1 MAIRGSIRVCLVA
14 PSLDILGG
22 QAVQASRLFRSL
34 QNVPSVAVDVLPINP
49 RLPGVFRLLQRVRY
63 LRTVVTSVRYAWTL
77 ITRLAKYDIVHV
89 FSASYF
95 SFLLAPTPALLV
107 GRWYGKRVVLN
118 YRSGEAED
126 HLRRWGRSVLAILRR
141 ADVLVVPSG
150 YLVEVFSRVGLGA
163 RVVGNI
169 VDLQQFAFR
178 ERKSLRPIFLSN
190 RNLEVHYNVACVL
203 RAFARIQRRRPEARL
218 IVAGDG
224 SQRGALLRLASEL
237 GLHNVEFVGR
247 VTPARMPALYD
258 TADVYLNAP
267 DVDNMPASILEAFAS
282 GLPVVTTDAGGIP
295 HIVRHDDTGLMV
307 PRGDHEALAAAAL
320 RLLDD
325 PVGAYRMT
333 RRAREECRR
342 YAPEV
347 VAADWVRL
355 YQGLMRQGEA
365 PAGTQARGGRSV
377 NTAWE

>member
-77 ITRLAKYDIVHV
+77 ITRLANYDIVHV

-333 RRAREECRR
+333 CRAREECRR

>member
-34 QNVPSVAVDVLPINP
+34 QDVPSVVVDILPINP
-49 RLPGVFRLLQRVRY
+49 RLPGVLRLLQRVRY

-77 ITRLAKYDIVHV
+77 ITRLARYDIVHV

-150 YLVEVFSRVGLGA
+150 YLVEVFRRVGLGA

-169 VDLQQFAFR
+169 VDLRQFAFR

-237 GLHNVEFVGR
+237 GLQNVEFVGR

-295 HIVRHDDTGLMV
+295 HIVRHDETGLIV
-307 PRGDHEALAAAAL
+307 PRGDHDAMAAAAL

-325 PVGAYRMT
+325 PVGAYRLT
-333 RRAREECRR
+333 CRALDECRLR
-342 YAPEV
+342 YAPDV
-347 VAADWVRL
+347 VAAEWVRL

-365 PAGTQARGGRSV
+365 PAAARDVAAG
-377 NTAWE
+377 A

>member
-1 MAIRGSIRVCLVA
+1 MAIRASIRVCLVA

-34 QNVPSVAVDVLPINP
+34 QDVPSVAVDFLPINP
-49 RLPGVFRLLQRVRY
+49 RLPGVLGLLQRVRY
-63 LRTVVTSVRYAWTL
+63 LRTVVTSLRYAWTL

-107 GRWYGKRVVLN
+107 GRWYGKRVILN

-126 HLRRWGRSVLAILRR
+126 HLRRSGRSVVAILRR

-169 VDLQQFAFR
+169 VDLCQFAFR

-203 RAFARIQRRRPEARL
+203 RAFARIERQRPEARL

-224 SQRGALLRLASEL
+224 SQRSALLRLANEL
-237 GLHNVEFVGR
+237 GLQNVEFVGR

-307 PRGDHEALAAAAL
+307 PRGDHEAMAAAAL

-325 PVGAYRMT
+325 PVGAFRMT
-333 RRAREECRR
+333 CRALDECRRR

-365 PAGTQARGGRSV
+365 PAATQTGGRSV

>member
-34 QNVPSVAVDVLPINP
+34 QDVPSVVVELLPINP
-49 RLPGVFRLLQRVRY
+49 RLPGVLRLLQRVRY
-63 LRTVVTSVRYAWTL
+63 LRTVVTSVRYVWTL
-77 ITRLAKYDIVHV
+77 ITRLPRYDIVHV

-150 YLVEVFSRVGLGA
+150 YLVEVFRRVGLGA

-169 VDLQQFAFR
+169 VDLRQFAFR

-237 GLHNVEFVGR
+237 GLQNVEFVGR

-295 HIVRHDDTGLMV
+295 HIVRHDETGLIV
-307 PRGDHEALAAAAL
+307 PRGDHDAMAAAAL

-325 PVGAYRMT
+325 PVGAYRLT
-333 RRAREECRR
+333 CRALDECRLR
-342 YAPEV
+342 YAPDV
-347 VAADWVRL
+347 VAAEWVRL

-365 PAGTQARGGRSV
+365 PAAARDVAAG
-377 NTAWE
+377 A

>member
-34 QNVPSVAVDVLPINP
+34 QDVPSVAVDVLPINP

-77 ITRLAKYDIVHV
+77 ITRLANYDIVHV